1 MSRIQRALISV
12 SDKRGIVPLARA
24 LARRKVE
31 ILSTGGTAKLL
42 REQGIPVTEIA
53 KFTRFPEILS
63 GRVKTLHPKVHG
75 GILADRRKRE
85 HLRQAKKLGIKP
97 IDLVVVNLYPFEAVA
112 RLENAPLADLIE
124 QIDIGGVALI
134 RSAAKNFRSVGIV
147 SRPSQYGDVMKEL
160 ERNGGNLSEPLRF
173 RLAVEAFAESA
184 YYDAVIHQTLAHREK
199 RPLSLPSPQR
209 GEGKGEG
216 RSRWPNRMIL
226 AASKRQELRY
236 GENPHQSGVWYS
248 WAATGG
254 LPGGLGGA
262 RQLHGKELSFN
273 NLLDLD
279 AALRIAFA
287 FRKPCAAVVKHS
299 NPCGVACAGSLAQA
313 FRRAFEGDPL
323 SAFGGIVGLNRPV
336 DGATARAIASSGF
349 LECIIAPGYRPEAL
363 SLLRMKKNLRIVEIP
378 GVGGSSLRECLELK
392 QISGGFLAQE
402 QDEFKKGPARWRF
415 ATKVRPTPAQKRDL
429 LFAWTVARFVR
440 SNAIVIAKGEQAVGI
455 GMGLT
460 SRVDSV
466 TFALKKAGVRARG
479 AVLASDGFFPKP
491 DGPALAARAGVKAIV
506 QPGGSIQDPEVIRV
520 AQKARIPM
528 LLTGERHFKH

>member
-42 REQGIPVTEIA
+42 REQAIPVTEIA
-53 KFTRFPEILS
+53 KFTGFPEILS

-75 GILADRRKRE
+75 GILADRGNRE

-97 IDLVVVNLYPFEAVA
+97 IDLVVVNLYPFEVVA
-112 RLENAPLADLIE
+112 RRKNAPLADLIE

-147 SRPSQYGDVMKEL
+147 SRPSQYGDVMKEM
-160 ERNGGNLSEPLRF
+160 EGNGGELSEPFRF
-173 RLAVEAFAESA
+173 QLAVEAFSESS
-184 YYDAVIHQTLAHREK
+184 YYDAVIHQTLAHRFPK
-199 RPLSLPSPQR
+199 KLP
-209 GEGKGEG
+209 
-216 RSRWPNRMIL
+216 WPDRMVL
-226 AASKRQELRY
+226 GAFKRQELRY

-299 NPCGVACAGSLAQA
+299 NPCGVACAGSLARA

-336 DGATARAIASSGF
+336 DGTTARAIALSGF

-363 SLLRMKKNLRIVEIP
+363 NLLRVKKNLRIVEIP
-378 GVGGSSLRECLELK
+378 GAGGSSLRECLELK
-392 QISGGFLAQE
+392 QIGGGLLAQ
-402 QDEFKKGPARWRF
+402 QPDEFKKSPAHWRL
-415 ATKVRPTPAQKRDL
+415 ATKVRPTPAQKKDL

-466 TFALKKAGVRARG
+466 AFALKKAGARARG

-506 QPGGSIQDPEVIRV
+506 QPGGSIQDSEVIRV

-528 LLTGERHFKH
+528 LLTGERHFLH